1 MVFGPHPQ
9 AHRPTRCALDPA
21 ERKSASERVRVRL
34 RKVLERESDGARSS
48 RMFRRAET
56 SRKQK
61 IQKKMAQIIA
71 PHLPHPP
78 TSGSL
83 NSPVFSIFCVRTS
96 HSSLLIAE
104 SSERQAVPHP
114 TQSVQRRCGGPWT
127 RTQPTR
133 TCRITGCLVGRDSPP
148 AQQSPATSS
157 TAVPHVWSAVHAKAI
172 APARTFTRHPP
183 LGRRPRHARD
193 GKHP

>member
-1 MVFGPHPQ
+1 VTEYVVVECFVELKHQENKRSKKQWPKSLHHTHP
-9 AHRPTRCALDPA
+9 PT
-21 ERKSASERVRVRL
+21 
-34 RKVLERESDGARSS
+34 
-48 RMFRRAET
+48 
-56 SRKQK
+56 
-61 IQKKMAQIIA
+61 
-71 PHLPHPP
+71 HPP

-104 SSERQAVPHP
+104 SPERQSCAPPNQCSDVAVVRGLARSQRERVESQAALSGVTHRLR
-114 TQSVQRRCGGPWT
+114 SRVQH
-127 RTQPTR
+127 Q
-133 TCRITGCLVGRDSPP
+133 PP
-148 AQQSPATSS
+148 A
-157 TAVPHVWSAVHAKAI
+157 AVPHVWSAVHAKSI